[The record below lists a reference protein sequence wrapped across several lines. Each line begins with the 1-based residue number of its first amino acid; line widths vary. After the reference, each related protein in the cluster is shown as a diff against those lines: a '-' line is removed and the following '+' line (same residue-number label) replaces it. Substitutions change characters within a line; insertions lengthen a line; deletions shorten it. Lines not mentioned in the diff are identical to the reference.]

1 MTKKTTTTKK
11 PVATKKQTGT
21 SGSIIYD
28 TIIVGGGP
36 AGLAAAIAA
45 KQNGLKN
52 VLILERDNRLGGI
65 LLQCI
70 HNGFGLHYFGEE
82 LTGPEYANRF
92 VSQVEE
98 LGIESKVNTMV
109 LEIQRGDATGSTTTE
124 TASATNK
131 ASSAAA
137 PGSTTAPSLHRVIAI
152 NSTDGLMLLQTKTII
167 LCMGCRERTRGAL
180 VIPGTRPAGI
190 FTAGSAQRFVNIDGY
205 LPGKKVVILG
215 SGDIGLIMARRL
227 TLEGAEVKVVCE
239 IMNYSAGLARNL
251 TQCLE
256 NFDIPLKLS
265 TTIIQIHGTDR
276 VSGVTI
282 AKVDDHRKPIPGTE
296 EFIECD
302 TVLLSV
308 GLIPENEVSIAAGVA
323 LDSIT
328 SGPSVDQFMETSIP
342 GIFACGNSVHV
353 HDLVDF
359 VTEESLLAGK
369 SAAEYCKNPSYT
381 AGNIT
386 VPVLAGNR
394 VRYAVP
400 QHLDLMTGTTSEPT
414 TKSSASSSS
423 DDTIRIMFRSTDVY
437 RSVTATVYAGQ
448 QLLAQAKKRIVR
460 PGEMQTIELKQS
472 AVELLKKSPQS
483 ITISIE
489 MPEDSID

>member
-1 MTKKTTTTKK
+1 M
-11 PVATKKQTGT
+11 
-21 SGSIIYD
+21 
-28 TIIVGGGP
+28 
-36 AGLAAAIAA
+36 
-45 KQNGLKN
+45 
-52 VLILERDNRLGGI
+52 
-65 LLQCI
+65 
-70 HNGFGLHYFGEE
+70 
-82 LTGPEYANRF
+82 
-92 VSQVEE
+92 
-98 LGIESKVNTMV
+98 M
-109 LEIQRGDATGSTTTE
+109 
-124 TASATNK
+124 
-131 ASSAAA
+131 
-137 PGSTTAPSLHRVIAI
+137 
-152 NSTDGLMLLQTKTII
+152 LQTKTII

-282 AKVDDHRKPIPGTE
+282 ARVDDHRKPIPGTE

-400 QHLDLMTGTTSEPT
+400 QHLDLMTGTVSEPT

-472 AVELLKKSPQS
+472 AVELLKKSPQP